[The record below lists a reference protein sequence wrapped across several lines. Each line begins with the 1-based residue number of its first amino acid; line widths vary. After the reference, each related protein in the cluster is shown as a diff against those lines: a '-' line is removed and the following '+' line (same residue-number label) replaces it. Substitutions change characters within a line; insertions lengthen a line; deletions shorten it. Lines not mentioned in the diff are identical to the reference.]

1 MTFSRKITLISSE
14 QKNGS
19 QGKADRAVKTVY
31 AKVSEPGVTAKY
43 AAKTAGYKSELTVYM
58 WRREYSGQSVVQI
71 DGKRY
76 HVETTGAADSDLH
89 IKLILAR
96 GG

>member
-1 MTFSRKITLISSE
+1 MTFNRKITLISSE

-31 AKVSEPGVTAKY
+31 AKVSVTAKY
-43 AAKTAGYKSELTVYM
+43 AAETAGYKLELTAYM

-89 IKLILAR
+89 IKLILTR

>member
-1 MTFSRKITLISSE
+1 MTFNRKITLISSE

-43 AAKTAGYKSELTVYM
+43 AAERVQVGTYGVY
-58 WRREYSGQSVVQI
+58 
-71 DGKRY
+71 
-76 HVETTGAADSDLH
+76 VET
-89 IKLILAR
+89 
-96 GG
+96 

>member
-1 MTFSRKITLISSE
+1 MTFNRKITLISSE

-19 QGKADRAVKTVY
+19 QGTGAVKTVY

-43 AAKTAGYKSELTVYM
+43 AAETAGYKSELTVYM

-71 DGKRY
+71 NGKRY
-76 HVETTGAADSDLH
+76 HVENTGAADSDLH

>member
-1 MTFSRKITLISSE
+1 MTFNRKITLISSE

-31 AKVSEPGVTAKY
+31 AKVSEPGVTA
-43 AAKTAGYKSELTVYM
+43 GYKSELTVYM

-71 DGKRY
+71 DGRRY

-89 IKLILAR
+89 IKLILTR
-96 GG
+96 EG

>member
-1 MTFSRKITLISSE
+1 MTFNKKITLISSE

-43 AAKTAGYKSELTVYM
+43 AAETAGYKSELTVYM

>member
-1 MTFSRKITLISSE
+1 MTFNRKITLISSE

-19 QGKADRAVKTVY
+19 QGKTDRAVKTVY
-31 AKVSEPGVTAKY
+31 AKVSESGVTAKY
-43 AAKTAGYKSELTVYM
+43 AAETAGYKSELTVYM

-71 DGKRY
+71 DGRRY
-76 HVETTGAADSDLH
+76 HVETTGAADSYLH

>member
-1 MTFSRKITLISSE
+1 MAPRVVRSSFTLARRS
-14 QKNGS
+14 
-19 QGKADRAVKTVY
+19 DRAVKTVY

-43 AAKTAGYKSELTVYM
+43 AAETAGYKSELTVYM

-71 DGKRY
+71 DGRRY
-76 HVETTGAADSDLH
+76 HVENTGAADSDLH

>member
-1 MTFSRKITLISSE
+1 MTFNRKITLISSE

-19 QGKADRAVKTVY
+19 QGKTDRVY

-43 AAKTAGYKSELTVYM
+43 AAETAGYKSELTVYM

-71 DGKRY
+71 DGRRY

>member
-1 MTFSRKITLISSE
+1 MTFNRKITLISSE

-43 AAKTAGYKSELTVYM
+43 AAETAGYKSELTVYM
-58 WRREYSGQSVVQI
+58 
-71 DGKRY
+71 
-76 HVETTGAADSDLH
+76 
-89 IKLILAR
+89 
-96 GG
+96 